1 MSEIELSAES
11 SHETED
17 ENYFI
22 SMTDMMVGMLF
33 LFIIM
38 LMMFALN
45 FRKGDEDAERIRN
58 CLQAVVKENAA
69 LSADVNTKIAS
80 VQQTIRGPIEAL
92 QIAADQRQK
101 LLTDIK
107 SQLEAQGIQQVEID
121 EQNGVVRLSERAI
134 RFDPNKSDLDSAAR
148 ENVARIARVLEPI
161 IQRYSACQN
170 GATDHCSGHRGA
182 VLETVFL
189 EGHTDSTGVADP
201 VQRDRNNWQ
210 LSTERATNTYREI
223 LADQPELRQF
233 RNRRG
238 EQILSVA
245 GYSSTRPITAVD
257 GRDSWAR
264 NRRIDLRFVMD
275 AETKY
280 GIDDIRAIKTLND
293 EIRQQIERM
302 ARLNQEGTSR
312 CR

>member
-1 MSEIELSAES
+1 MSEIDLGSEAD
-11 SHETED
+11 HETED

-45 FRKGDEDAERIRN
+45 FRKGDEDAERIRT
-58 CLQAVVKENAA
+58 CLQAVVNENAA
-69 LSADVNTKIAS
+69 LSDDVNNKIAS
-80 VQQTIRGPIEAL
+80 VQDTIRGPIEAL
-92 QIAADQRQK
+92 QVAADQRQK

-121 EQNGVVRLSERAI
+121 EQNGVIRLSERSI
-134 RFDPNKSDLDSAAR
+134 RFDPNKSDLDAAAR
-148 ENVARIARVLEPI
+148 NNVARIARVLEPI
-161 IQRYSACQN
+161 IQRYSACRDGSTNQC
-170 GATDHCSGHRGA
+170 AGHRGA

-189 EGHTDSTGVADP
+189 EGHTDSTGVPDP
-201 VQRDRNNWQ
+201 VLRDRNNWQ

-223 LADQPELRQF
+223 LAAQPSLRHF
-233 RNRRG
+233 LNRRG

-245 GYSSTRPITAVD
+245 GYSSTRPITASD
-257 GRDSWAR
+257 DRDSWAK

-302 ARLNQEGTSR
+302 AKINQEGTLR

>member
-1 MSEIELSAES
+1 MNATSPSPEPT
-11 SHETED
+11 HETED
-17 ENYFI
+17 ENYFV

-45 FRKGDEDAERIRN
+45 FRMGDEDAERVRK
-58 CLQAVVKENAA
+58 CLQDVVNENAT
-69 LSADVNTKIAS
+69 LSADVNIKIGTI
-80 VQQTIRGPIEAL
+80 QDTIRGPIEAL
-92 QIAADQRQK
+92 QVAADQRQK

-107 SQLEAQGIQQVEID
+107 AQLEAQGIQQVEID
-121 EQNGVVRLSERAI
+121 EKNGVIRLSERAV
-134 RFDPNKSDLDSAAR
+134 RFELNKAELDSIAR
-148 ENVARIARVLEPI
+148 DNVARIARVLKPI
-161 IQRYSACQN
+161 IERYSACRD
-170 GATDHCSGHRGA
+170 GATDQCADHKGA

-189 EGHTDSTGVADP
+189 EGHTDATGVADP
-201 VQRDRNNWQ
+201 ELRDRSNWQ
-210 LSTERATNTYREI
+210 LSTERASNTYREI
-223 LADQPELRQF
+223 LTNQPELRQF

-245 GYSSTRPITAVD
+245 GYSSTRPIAVAD
-257 GRDSWAR
+257 DKESWAR

-280 GIDDIRAIKTLND
+280 GIDDIRAIKTLNE
-293 EIRQQIERM
+293 EIRQQVERM
-302 ARLNQEGTSR
+302 AQINQEGTSR